1 MPRKPDVT
9 GRPAVPV
16 RARSARTQTQF
27 EAFSAV
33 LVAAGQLEREL
44 VEVLKAAGLS
54 AAQYNVLRILR
65 GAGAAGLAC
74 GQVGGRLIR
83 HDPDVT
89 RLTDRLEK
97 RGLLERTR
105 ETADRRIVRTRITAT
120 GLALLADL
128 DEPIDRLH
136 ERQFGHMSERRLAS
150 LKEFLAD
157 ATSRMA

>member
-1 MPRKPDVT
+1 MPRKPEV
-9 GRPAVPV
+9 GGHAAAPV
-16 RARSARTQTQF
+16 RARSARTKAQF
-27 EAFSAV
+27 EVFSAV

-44 VEVLKAAGLS
+44 VEVLKTAGLS
-54 AAQYNVLRILR
+54 VAQYNVLRILR

-105 ETADRRIVRTRITAT
+105 EAADRRIVRTRITET
-120 GLALLADL
+120 GLALLAGL
-128 DEPIDRLH
+128 DEPIDQLH

-150 LKEFLAD
+150 LREVLVE
-157 ATSRMA
+157 ATSRTG

>member
-1 MPRKPDVT
+1 M
-9 GRPAVPV
+9 
-16 RARSARTQTQF
+16 
-27 EAFSAV
+27 

-44 VEVLKAAGLS
+44 VEVLKPAGLS
-54 AAQYNVLRILR
+54 MAQYNVLRILR

-105 ETADRRIVRTRITAT
+105 EAADRRIVRTRITET
-120 GLALLADL
+120 GIALLAGL

-136 ERQFGHMSERRLAS
+136 ERQFGQMSERRLAA
-150 LKEFLAD
+150 LREFLVE
-157 ATSRMA
+157 ATSRTG

>member
-1 MPRKPDVT
+1 MPRRPDAP

-16 RARSARTQTQF
+16 RARSPRTQVQF

-44 VEVLKAAGLS
+44 VEVLKTAGLS
-54 AAQYNVLRILR
+54 VAQYNVLRILR

-105 ETADRRIVRTRITAT
+105 ETADRRIVRTRITAD

-157 ATSRMA
+157 ATARTG

>member
-1 MPRKPDVT
+1 MPRKPEV
-9 GRPAVPV
+9 GGHAAAPV
-16 RARSARTQTQF
+16 RARSARTKAQF

-44 VEVLKAAGLS
+44 VEVLKTAGLS
-54 AAQYNVLRILR
+54 VAQYNVLRILR

-105 ETADRRIVRTRITAT
+105 EAADRRIVRTRITET
-120 GLALLADL
+120 GLALLAGL
-128 DEPIDRLH
+128 DEPIDQLH

-150 LKEFLAD
+150 FREVLVE
-157 ATSRMA
+157 ATSRTG

>member
-1 MPRKPDVT
+1 MPKKPDT
-9 GRPAVPV
+9 PGRVAPPV
-16 RARSARTQTQF
+16 HARSARTRSQF

-33 LVAAGQLEREL
+33 LAAAGQLEREL
-44 VEVLKAAGLS
+44 VELLKRAELS
-54 AAQYNVLRILR
+54 LAQYNVLRILR

-105 ETADRRIVRTRITAT
+105 EAADRRIVRTRITAA

-136 ERQFGHMSERRLAS
+136 EQQMGHMSEQRLAS
-150 LKEFLAD
+150 LKKLLEDTCAR
-157 ATSRMA
+157 AS

>member
-1 MPRKPDVT
+1 MPRKPEV
-9 GRPAVPV
+9 GGHAAAPV
-16 RARSARTQTQF
+16 RARSARTKAQF

-44 VEVLKAAGLS
+44 VEVLKTAGLS
-54 AAQYNVLRILR
+54 VAQYNVLRILR

-105 ETADRRIVRTRITAT
+105 EAADRRIVRTRITET
-120 GLALLADL
+120 GLALLAGL
-128 DEPIDRLH
+128 DEPIDQLH

-150 LKEFLAD
+150 LREVLVE
-157 ATSRMA
+157 ATSRTG

>member
-1 MPRKPDVT
+1 MPRKSDVPHGPT
-9 GRPAVPV
+9 APA
-16 RARSARTQTQF
+16 RTRSARTQAQF
-27 EAFSAV
+27 EVFSAV
-33 LVAAGQLEREL
+33 LVTAGQLEREL
-44 VEVLKAAGLS
+44 VEVLKTAGLS
-54 AAQYNVLRILR
+54 MAQYNVLRILR

-105 ETADRRIVRTRITAT
+105 EAADRRIVRTRITAA
-120 GLALLADL
+120 GLTLLAGL

-150 LKEFLAD
+150 LKEFLEEAC
-157 ATSRMA
+157 ARIG

>member
-1 MPRKPDVT
+1 MPRTSDVP
-9 GRPAVPV
+9 GRPPTPV
-16 RARSARTQTQF
+16 RTRSARTQAQF

-33 LVAAGQLEREL
+33 LVTAGQLEREL
-44 VEVLKAAGLS
+44 VEVLKTAGLS
-54 AAQYNVLRILR
+54 VAQYNVLRILR

-74 GQVGGRLIR
+74 GQVSGRLIR

-105 ETADRRIVRTRITAT
+105 EAADRRIVRTRITET
-120 GLALLADL
+120 GMALLAGL

-136 ERQFGHMSERRLAS
+136 ERQFGHMSERRLAA
-150 LKEFLAD
+150 LREFLVE
-157 ATSRMA
+157 ATSRTG